1 MNQHLSKC
9 INAAEM
15 GLTQTQTATLLDIP
29 RSAVRE
35 LAQKYGLKFLNPNR
49 SLSRRQNENRAT
61 DSGRALPET
70 DKDNALEA
78 KQHKPV
84 QSKAGTGRNTCAA
97 GHSTKTVAEILSS
110 KIPLHEKYELIYAKK
125 IMLFEQGRMSK
136 INRQTLREERLYTI
150 DTAESRRIIRDREES
165 LHKRNLILNSLRYD
179 QHRFASHIAVKAD
192 LPVKSCAQMLDV
204 MFRENL
210 IDRIQVRDGIG
221 QTRTKMVYKYR
232 RLPK

>member
-1 MNQHLSKC
+1 MNQPLSKC

-15 GLTQTQTATLLDIP
+15 GLTQSQTAKLLDLP
-29 RSAVRE
+29 GSLVRK
-35 LAQKYGLKFLNPNR
+35 LAQQYGLKFIKPTR
-49 SLSRRQNENRAT
+49 SLSRIQNENRTT
-61 DSGRALPET
+61 DSDRALPKT

-78 KQHKPV
+78 KQHKQV
-84 QSKAGTGRNTCAA
+84 QSKAGTGRNTFAA
-97 GHSTKTVAEILSS
+97 GHSTKTVAEILAS

-165 LHKRNLILNSLRYD
+165 LHKRSLILNAMRYD
-179 QHRFASHIAVKAD
+179 QHRFASEIAVKAD

-204 MFRENL
+204 MFRENM

-221 QTRTKMVYKYR
+221 QTRAKMVYKYR

>member
-1 MNQHLSKC
+1 
-9 INAAEM
+9 M
-15 GLTQTQTATLLDIP
+15 GLTQSQTAKLLDLP
-29 RSAVRE
+29 SSLVKK
-35 LAQKYGLKFLNPNR
+35 LAQEYGLKFIKPTR
-49 SLSRRQNENRAT
+49 SLSRIQNENRTT
-61 DSGRALPET
+61 DSYRALPET
-70 DKDNALEA
+70 DKDNAIETE
-78 KQHKPV
+78 QHNPV

-97 GHSTKTVAEILSS
+97 GHSTKTVEEIVAS
-110 KIPLHEKYELIYAKK
+110 KIPLHEKFELIYAKK

-136 INRQTLREERLYTI
+136 INRKAMKEERIYTQ
-150 DTAESRRIIRDREES
+150 DTPESRRIIRDREES
-165 LHKRNLILNSLRYD
+165 LQKRQSILNGTRYD
-179 QHRFASHIAVKAD
+179 TFHFAADIAVKAD